1 MWPERVAVYKYTVQ
15 GDEVAAIS
23 VYSYAQKK
31 EHDRIVEKY
40 GKHDQVGFQFEE
52 LTLEKSS
59 DLIKEMKLEKFGVS
73 NLKNKPA
80 PPSFLAFKN
89 IVPPQEKTLEEARGY
104 VIADYQ
110 DYLEEK
116 WVKSLAKSY
125 PVKIKKDVL
134 NSIIKDN

>member
-1 MWPERVAVYKYTVQ
+1 
-15 GDEVAAIS
+15 
-23 VYSYAQKK
+23 
-31 EHDRIVEKY
+31 
-40 GKHDQVGFQFEE
+40 
-52 LTLEKSS
+52 
-59 DLIKEMKLEKFGVS
+59 
-73 NLKNKPA
+73 
-80 PPSFLAFKN
+80 
-89 IVPPQEKTLEEARGY
+89 VPPQEKTLEEARGY